1 MAATPAPQDPASAM
15 TEHSAAAA
23 AVPGQDRLLRCLLEQ
38 AGVRGV
44 HVALDDTWR
53 QIRGRVEYPP
63 TVADWLGQAA
73 TAAALFAGHLKV
85 EGRLSV
91 QLRGEGAVRTLFV
104 ECTRAGT
111 LRGIATLAEGAED
124 LSSDLH
130 ALGAGALLA
139 ITVEN
144 PGLRGQ
150 EPSRYQ
156 GLVALDTDSLSHA
169 FEAYFGQSEQLPT
182 RLLLACDDTH
192 ARGLLLQKLPGDEG
206 DADGWDRIGALFDTL
221 GEAELL
227 GVPAEDLLHR
237 LFHEDGVRVLDE
249 RPLRFACSCSR
260 ERVNGMLVSLGEEEA
275 RAAATEN
282 AGTASIRCEFCGE
295 TYLYDLAEI
304 AGLFVPAQT
313 RLEAPERLQ

>member
-1 MAATPAPQDPASAM
+1 MTPASAPA
-15 TEHSAAAA
+15 TDAETGTH
-23 AVPGQDRLLRCLLEQ
+23 DRLVRCLLEE

-53 QIRGRVEYPP
+53 QIRSRAEYPP
-63 TVADWLGQAA
+63 AVAAWLGQAA
-73 TAAALFAGHLKV
+73 AAAALFAGHLKV

-91 QLRGEGAVRTLFV
+91 QLRGEGPVRTLFA

-124 LSSDLH
+124 LSPDLH
-130 ALGAGALLA
+130 SLGAGALLA

-156 GLVALDTDSLSHA
+156 GLVALETDSLSQA
-169 FEAYFGQSEQLPT
+169 FEGYFGQSEQLPT
-182 RLLLACDDTH
+182 RLLLACDDTR

-206 DADGWDRIGALFDTL
+206 DADGWNRVGALFDTL
-221 GEAELL
+221 SEAELL
-227 GVPAEDLLHR
+227 QVPAKELLHR
-237 LFHEDGVRVLDE
+237 LFHEDGVRLLDE

-260 ERVNGMLVSLGEEEA
+260 ERVDAMLVSLGEEEA
-275 RAAATEN
+275 RAAATGN
-282 AGTASIRCEFCGE
+282 AGTALIRCEFCGE
-295 TYLYDLAEI
+295 AYRYDLTEI
-304 AGLFVPAQT
+304 AALFAPSHARV
-313 RLEAPERLQ
+313 EAPERLQ